1 MNAPRTAMLPRFACA
16 ATLAAAGCAANPEF
30 RAVGAEQV
38 TATAEATEVHV
49 VVELMNPNDAPVEL
63 TEWDY
68 SFTVDDRTAYSGKWM
83 ASLTLPPRD
92 RMLAL
97 LPAVV
102 PASFGDVSA
111 ARWRIGGSVGYRA
124 TGQLDRLLYQL
135 GINRLSAG
143 FGVGGSGIPK
153 GKGQGTTAAPKQES
167 PPAPAAPEAKA
178 PEEPAPTVPATP

>member
-1 MNAPRTAMLPRFACA
+1 
-16 ATLAAAGCAANPEF
+16 
-30 RAVGAEQV
+30 
-38 TATAEATEVHV
+38 
-49 VVELMNPNDAPVEL
+49 
-63 TEWDY
+63 
-68 SFTVDDRTAYSGKWM
+68 
-83 ASLTLPPRD
+83 
-92 RMLAL
+92 
-97 LPAVV
+97 
-102 PASFGDVSA
+102 VSA

-178 PEEPAPTVPATP
+178 PEEPAPTAPATP

>member
-1 MNAPRTAMLPRFACA
+1 MTAVRTAIPARIACA

-30 RAVGAEQV
+30 RAVGAERV
-38 TATAEATEVHV
+38 TSTAEATEVHV

-63 TEWDY
+63 TEWEY
-68 SFTVDDRTAYSGKWM
+68 SFAVDDRTAYSGKWM

-143 FGVGGSGIPK
+143 FGVGGSGIPQ
-153 GKGQGTTAAPKQES
+153 GSGNGTTAAPRQPTTPARPEPTATTAPS
-167 PPAPAAPEAKA
+167 PAPPTAP
-178 PEEPAPTVPATP
+178 

>member
-1 MNAPRTAMLPRFACA
+1 MTASRTAIPARIACA

-30 RAVGAEQV
+30 RAVGAERI
-38 TATAEATEVHV
+38 TSTAEATEVHV

-63 TEWDY
+63 TEWEY

-102 PASFGDVSA
+102 PASFGDMSA

-143 FGVGGSGIPK
+143 FGVGGSGIPQ
-153 GKGQGTTAAPKQES
+153 GTGQGTTAAPKQSSGAARPEPPATPPVP
-167 PPAPAAPEAKA
+167 PPAP
-178 PEEPAPTVPATP
+178 

>member
-1 MNAPRTAMLPRFACA
+1 MPASRTAFRTILAGIAF
-16 ATLAAAGCAANPEF
+16 LAAAGCAANPEF
-30 RAVGAEQV
+30 RAVGAERI
-38 TATAEATEVHV
+38 ARTAEACEVHV
-49 VVELMNPNDAPVEL
+49 VVELMNPNEAPVEL
-63 TEWDY
+63 TEWEY
-68 SFTVDDRTAYSGKWM
+68 SFVVDDRTAYTGKWM

-111 ARWRIGGSVGYRA
+111 ARWRIGGTVGYRA

-143 FGVGGSGIPK
+143 FGVGGSGIPEGT
-153 GKGQGTTAAPKQES
+153 GKGTTAAPAS
-167 PPAPAAPEAKA
+167 PPPASAP
-178 PEEPAPTVPATP
+178 

>member
-1 MNAPRTAMLPRFACA
+1 MTALRTAIPARIACA

-30 RAVGAEQV
+30 RAVGAERV
-38 TATAEATEVHV
+38 TSTAEATEVHV

-63 TEWDY
+63 TEWEY
-68 SFTVDDRTAYSGKWM
+68 SFTVDGRMAYSGKWM

-102 PASFGDVSA
+102 PASLGDVSA

-143 FGVGGSGIPK
+143 FGVEGSGIPQ
-153 GKGQGTTAAPKQES
+153 GKGQGTTAAPRQASTPE
-167 PPAPAAPEAKA
+167 PPAPPPAAPAAP
-178 PEEPAPTVPATP
+178 